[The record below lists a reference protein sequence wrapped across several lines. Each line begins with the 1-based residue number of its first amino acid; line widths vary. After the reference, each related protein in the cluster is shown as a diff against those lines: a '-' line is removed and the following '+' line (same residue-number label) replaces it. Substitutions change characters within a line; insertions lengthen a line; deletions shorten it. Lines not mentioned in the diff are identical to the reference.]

1 MRRNPKS
8 RHSMAGISI
17 VELMIAM
24 VLGLLVLAGLA
35 SIFAGSSAAR
45 AEMERSSR
53 QIENGRFAMELIG
66 EDLRMAG
73 FYGEF
78 NVATLPV
85 PGALPDPCSTDIAE
99 WQAAMPISIQGYDNG
114 AGFPSLCLPGNVRP
128 GTDMLVVRRAATCE
142 AGTPNCE
149 PLIGNAPYIQVSK
162 CSDSTP
168 PENVATPFV
177 LGLQGSAPFSL
188 RLRDCLTRAGLR
200 RYHVRIY
207 YISNDNGDGAAV
219 PTLKR
224 LETDGLSWTESP
236 LVEGIEELNIEYGID
251 WRPPPPPE
259 PPLPGALPDGGPDI
273 YTADPTNFTAA
284 GCTTCTAPN
293 NWANV
298 ATARINLLARN
309 IEPSPNY
316 VDTKSY
322 ILGYDAGGS
331 EIVVSPGG
339 PYRRHVYTGVVRVV
353 NLGQRRERQ

>member
-1 MRRNPKS
+1 MRPTMRRNPKS

-45 AEMERSSR
+45 AEMERSAR

-85 PGALPDPCSTDIAE
+85 PGALPDPCSTNVAD
-99 WQAAMPISIQGYDNG
+99 WQAAMPVSIQGYDNG
-114 AGFPSLCLPGNVRP
+114 AGFPSLCLPGNVKS

-142 AGTPNCE
+142 ASTPNCE
-149 PLIGNAPYIQVSK
+149 PLVGNAPYIQVSK

-188 RLRDCLTRAGLR
+188 RLRDCVSRAGLR
-200 RYHVRIY
+200 RYHVRVY
-207 YISNDNGDGAAV
+207 YISTDNGDGVAV

-224 LETDGLSWTESP
+224 LETNGLVWTESP

-251 WRPPPPPE
+251 W
-259 PPLPGALPDGGPDI
+259 DGDGNPND
-273 YTADPTNFTAA
+273 YTTDPTNYTAA
-284 GCTTCTAPN
+284 GCASCNAPN
-293 NWANV
+293 NWFNV
-298 ATARINLLARN
+298 VTARVNLLARN
-309 IEPSPNY
+309 IDPSPNY
-316 VDTKSY
+316 VDTKRY
-322 ILGYDAGGS
+322 VLGYDAGGS
-331 EIVVSPGG
+331 EITVSPGG
-339 PYRRHVYTGVVRVV
+339 PYRRHAYNGVVRVV
-353 NLGQRRERQ
+353 NVGQRREKPP

>member
-1 MRRNPKS
+1 MRNLMRHNPKS

-35 SIFAGSSAAR
+35 SLFAGSSAAR

-53 QIENGRFAMELIG
+53 QIESGRFAMELIG

-78 NVATLPV
+78 NVATLAV
-85 PGALPDPCSTDIAE
+85 PGALPDPCSHNIAD
-99 WQAAMPISIQGYDNG
+99 WQTAMPVSIQGYDNG
-114 AGFPSLCLPGNVRP
+114 AGFPALCLPSNVRP

-142 AGTPNCE
+142 ASTTNCE
-149 PLIGNAPYIQVSK
+149 PLVGNAPYIQVSK

-188 RLRDCLTRAGLR
+188 RLRDCASRAGLR

-207 YISNDNGDGAAV
+207 YISDDNGDGAAV

-224 LETDGLSWTESP
+224 LETNGLAWTESP
-236 LVEGIEELNIEYGID
+236 LVEGIEELNIEYGVD
-251 WRPPPPPE
+251 W
-259 PPLPGALPDGGPDI
+259 DGDGNPND
-273 YTADPTNFTAA
+273 YTTDPTNFTAA
-284 GCTTCTAPN
+284 GCASCDAPN
-293 NWANV
+293 NWFNV
-298 ATARINLLARN
+298 VTARVNLLARS
-309 IEPSPNY
+309 IDASPNY
-316 VDTKSY
+316 VDTKRY
-322 ILGYDAGGS
+322 ILGYDAGGN
-331 EIVVSPGG
+331 EVTFSPGG
-339 PYRRHVYTGVVRVV
+339 PHRRHAFTGVVRVV
-353 NLGQRRERQ
+353 NVGQRREKPP

>member
-1 MRRNPKS
+1 
-8 RHSMAGISI
+8 
-17 VELMIAM
+17 MIAM

-35 SIFAGSSAAR
+35 SLFASSSAAR

-53 QIENGRFAMELIG
+53 QTENGRFAMELIG

-78 NVATLPV
+78 NVATLAV
-85 PGALPDPCSTDIAE
+85 PGAMPDPCSHSIAE
-99 WQAAMPISIQGYDNG
+99 WQAAMPVSIQGYDNG
-114 AGFPSLCLPGNVRP
+114 AGFPSLCLPANLRP

-142 AGTPNCE
+142 AGTANCE
-149 PLIGNAPYIQVSK
+149 PLVGNAPYLQVSK
-162 CSDSTP
+162 CSDTTP

-188 RLRDCLTRAGLR
+188 RLRDCVSRAGLR

-207 YISNDNGDGAAV
+207 YISNDNGDGVAV

-224 LETDGLSWTESP
+224 LETNGLSWNETE
-236 LVEGIEELNIEYGID
+236 LVEGIEALNIEYGVD
-251 WRPPPPPE
+251 W
-259 PPLPGALPDGGPDI
+259 DGDGNPND

-284 GCTTCTAPN
+284 GCTTCNAPN
-293 NWANV
+293 NWFNV
-298 ATARINLLARN
+298 VTARVNLLARN
-309 IEPSPNY
+309 IDPSPNY

-331 EIVVSPGG
+331 EVTVSPGG
-339 PYRRHVYTGVVRVV
+339 PYRRHAYNGVVRVV
-353 NLGQRRERQ
+353 NVGQRRERPN

>member
-8 RHSMAGISI
+8 RRSMAGISI

-45 AEMERSSR
+45 QEMERSAR
-53 QIENGRFAMELIG
+53 QIENGRFAMELLG

-85 PGALPDPCSTDIAE
+85 PGAMPDLCSVNVAD

-114 AGFPSLCLPGNVRP
+114 AGFPALCLPSNVKS
-128 GTDMLVVRRAATCE
+128 GTDMLAVRRAATCE

-149 PLIGNAPYIQVSK
+149 PLVGNAPYIQVSK
-162 CSDSTP
+162 CSDTTP

-177 LGLQGSAPFSL
+177 LGLQGVAPFSL
-188 RLRDCLTRAGLR
+188 RLRNCATAAGQR
-200 RYHVRIY
+200 RYYVRVY
-207 YISNDNGDGAAV
+207 YVSNDNGDGAAI

-224 LETDGLSWTESP
+224 LDMDGMAWVETP

-251 WRPPPPPE
+251 W
-259 PPLPGALPDGGPDI
+259 DGDGNPNG
-273 YTADPTNFTAA
+273 YTTDPTNFTAA
-284 GCTTCTAPN
+284 GCASCTAPN
-293 NWANV
+293 NWFNV
-298 ATARINLLARN
+298 VTARVNLLARN
-309 IEPSPNY
+309 IEASPNY
-316 VDTKSY
+316 VDTKRYS
-322 ILGYDAGGS
+322 LGLDAGGA
-331 EIVVSPGG
+331 EITVNPGG
-339 PYRRHVYTGVVRVV
+339 PYRRHAYTGVVRVV
-353 NLGQRRERQ
+353 NVGQRREKPP